1 MQQASD
7 CDIVLV
13 HDNDLV
19 TIDGFGHD
27 TVSRLL
33 NSSYIYPS
41 CYQSLETLEP
51 DVMMDLL
58 QASKI
63 EIHKVSCGELT
74 ILVES

>member
-19 TIDGFGHD
+19 MVDGLGLD

-33 NSSYIYPS
+33 NSSYIVPS
-41 CYQSLETLEP
+41 CYY
-51 DVMMDLL
+51 DVSSHC
-58 QASKI
+58 QWKPSKRM
-63 EIHKVSCGELT
+63 
-74 ILVES
+74 